1 MQKRSSI
8 FHGILLLTGSGFF
21 FRLVSMLFQG
31 YLSRRV
37 GAAGLGLLQLIGAVG
52 VLAMTLG
59 TSGVRVAAMYLCA
72 EEYGLRRLYGVR
84 AAMRVCIRYGLA
96 VSAVTG
102 AALYLAAD
110 TVALRWIGD
119 MRAAP
124 SLRVTGLFL
133 PFNCLCAVMNGYYTA
148 CARIRQLVRIE
159 VAERIFSLLITVL
172 LLRTWAGG
180 DLSRACLAVTLG
192 GSVGCVFDFFLLY
205 RSYRRD
211 CAGYGNIP
219 AGLSMSARLLKLC
232 IPLAWNDYLRSGL
245 STCEQF
251 LIPWGL
257 SRAGSGREH
266 AMASYGAIHG
276 MVFPTM
282 MFPAAILYSV
292 ADVLVPELSRS
303 TALHRKARICAL
315 TDRCLRLGLVFSVL
329 VSGLLF
335 TLSAPLCNLL
345 YQNETAAVYL
355 RSFAPLVLI
364 LYMDAIVDGMHKG
377 LGQQLYCVRYNTITN
392 VMDVVLLYL
401 TLPRYGVA
409 GYFFTYCFTHIVNFY
424 LSIARLMKITDYTLP
439 LPFTLRTLFCGLFG
453 VFCAGLLTTRSDA
466 LCLLVRSAAFLATA
480 LPAMRAL
487 RVLPS
492 QERQWLISQLL
503 PARLRRPSGNFPQP

>member
-1 MQKRSSI
+1 MQKRSSM

-31 YLSRRV
+31 YLSRMV
-37 GAAGLGLLQLIGAVG
+37 GAAGLGLLQLIGSVG

-59 TSGVRVAAMYLCA
+59 TSGVRIAAMYLCA
-72 EEYGLRRLYGVR
+72 EEYGLRRLGGIR
-84 AAMRVCIRYGLA
+84 AAMRVCIRYGLT

-110 TVALRWIGD
+110 TVALHWIGD
-119 MRAAP
+119 LQAAP

-133 PFNCLCAVMNGYYTA
+133 PFNCLCGIMNGYYTA

-159 VAERIFSLLITVL
+159 IAERVFSLLLTIY
-172 LLRTWAGG
+172 LLRTWAGNS
-180 DLSRACLAVTLG
+180 LSRACLAVTLG

-205 RSYRRD
+205 RSYHKD
-211 CAGYGNIP
+211 CANYGAVP
-219 AGLSMSARLLKLC
+219 PELHMTARLLRLC

-282 MFPAAILYSV
+282 MFPAAIIYSV

-303 TALHRKARICAL
+303 TALHRKARIYAL
-315 TDRCLRLGLVFSVL
+315 TDRCLRLGLVFAVL

-335 TLSAPLCNLL
+335 TLSAPLCSLL
-345 YQNETAAVYL
+345 FQSETAAVYL
-355 RSFAPLVLI
+355 RCFAPLVLV

-377 LGQQLYCVRYNTITN
+377 LGQQLYCVRYNTVTN
-392 VMDVVLLYL
+392 VMDVVFLYV

-439 LPFTLRTLFCGLFG
+439 LSFTLRALFCGLFG
-453 VFCAGLLTTRSDA
+453 AFCAGFLTTRSDV
-466 LCLLVRSAAFLATA
+466 LCLLVRATAFLAAA

-492 QERQWLISQLL
+492 QERRWLISQLL
-503 PARLRRPSGNFPQP
+503 PVRSRRQSGSPQ